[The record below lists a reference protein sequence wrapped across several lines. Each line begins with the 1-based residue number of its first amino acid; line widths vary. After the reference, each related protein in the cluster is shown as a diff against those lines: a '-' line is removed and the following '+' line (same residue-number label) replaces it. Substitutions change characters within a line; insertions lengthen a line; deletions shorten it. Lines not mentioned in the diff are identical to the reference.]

1 MESARVQPGPSETF
15 LLTAKKIAKVV
26 SDPALAFAL
35 LNAQLQMRGR
45 ARVPLS
51 VRLHGKVH
59 IKGGGDISI
68 GDGTTLTGTVVP
80 LEFVVHDDA
89 HLIIGDHTFLNYG
102 SSISAHQ
109 RVEIGD
115 HCLIGHYAL
124 ILDNDHHDLG
134 KHHVLPISA
143 PVVIE
148 DHVWI
153 GSKVTILPGVR
164 VGRYSAI
171 GAGSVV
177 TRDIPSHC
185 LAVGSPA
192 RVIRRLD
199 QGNNLLA
206 PDAVAA
212 RPSVPTAAV

>member
-1 MESARVQPGPSETF
+1 MTTF
-15 LLTAKKIAKVV
+15 NKVLKV
-26 SDPALAFAL
+26 IQDPALALAL
-35 LNAQLQMRGR
+35 LNAQLQMRGK

-51 VRLHGKVH
+51 VRLHGKVY
-59 IKGGGDISI
+59 IKGSGDIAF
-68 GDGTTLTGTVVP
+68 GEGTALTGSVVP
-80 LEFVVHDDA
+80 LEFIAHEGA
-89 HLIIGDHTFLNYG
+89 HLVIGNHTFINYG

-124 ILDNDHHDLG
+124 ILDNDQHDLT
-134 KHHVLPISA
+134 KHDVLPPSA
-143 PVVIE
+143 PVIIE

-153 GSKVTILPGVR
+153 GSKVTILPGVHI
-164 VGRYSAI
+164 GRYSAI

-192 RVIRRLD
+192 RVIRRMD
-199 QGNNLLA
+199 QGNSLA
-206 PDAVAA
+206 LPDVLAA
-212 RPSVPTAAV
+212 HPCFSTAAV